1 MPGLA
6 LPGGGVDPDV
16 DRAWLAVVCA
26 AAVVFGHVYPVWY
39 EFRGGKGAATLIGA
53 VAVLAPMA
61 LVPVLLVWL
70 ATVLLTGYV
79 GLGTMLGTAT
89 LPVYFSFVEPR
100 STPLVVFGLVMAAF
114 IVFTHRSN
122 VQRMREGIENR
133 ARRLWLLRPR

>member
-1 MPGLA
+1 
-6 LPGGGVDPDV
+6 
-16 DRAWLAVVCA
+16 
-26 AAVVFGHVYPVWY
+26 VFGHVYPVWY

-61 LVPVLLVWL
+61 LAPVLLVWL

-89 LPVYFSFVEPR
+89 LPLYFSYVAPR
-100 STPLVVFGLVMAAF
+100 STPLVVFGLAMAAF